1 MPIRVQVGGKIV
13 EFPDGTTEDVMRGAL
28 SKLEQGDKLQTL
40 KEANAKPI
48 KEPTTYMGGFM
59 KGANDYATELGRSMF
74 EGAAHPK
81 TAGDFLSLLLPSSL
95 GASGGSSALRGF
107 KAVSESEPVG
117 NKVVRGA
124 VNTVR
129 EGGQVA
135 GKAADAI
142 PSSSVY
148 APAKLPLNVIKGV
161 TSKLPSEPQMLGVER
176 YKPNVSGVPDRGIP
190 QGDLPQS
197 TAAMVDPHM
206 PNVSGTPDG
215 GIPQGEMPTAT
226 PPIDLETALEAMTRK
241 NMEEHSA
248 SPRQPDHVPYGG
260 VEVPHRVKKPRM
272 ASETANPYG
281 KDVEPEVEDVIG
293 AAPEGVTVTSDKP
306 KLSAEET
313 AGMLRRMFG
322 SRDGGRMLYGDSL
335 PASERGA
342 AMKRLAP
349 GPSQTPLAA
358 EARINGTPQ
367 EQSLE
372 DALRQIILDRS
383 KVP

>member
-1 MPIRVQVGGKIV
+1 MPIRVLVGDKTV

-28 SKLEQGDKLQTL
+28 SKLGQEDKLRQL

-48 KEPTTYMGGFM
+48 NEPTTYAGGFV
-59 KGANDYATELGRSMF
+59 KGANDYATELGQSAF

-107 KAVSESEPVG
+107 KAVSGSEPIG
-117 NKVVRGA
+117 NKVVRGT
-124 VNTVR
+124 VNAVR
-129 EGGQVA
+129 EGGQAA

-142 PSSSVY
+142 PSTSVY

-161 TSKLPSEPQMLGVER
+161 TSKLPSEAKMLGVEPH
-176 YKPNVSGVPDRGIP
+176 KPNISGVPDR
-190 QGDLPQS
+190 
-197 TAAMVDPHM
+197 
-206 PNVSGTPDG
+206 

-226 PPIDLETALEAMTRK
+226 PPIDVETALETLTRK
-241 NMEEHSA
+241 SQEPSA
-248 SPRQPDHVPYGG
+248 SPLQPDHVPYGG

-272 ASETANPYG
+272 ATETPNPFG
-281 KDVEPEVEDVIG
+281 KDEAVT
-293 AAPEGVTVTSDKP
+293 APDDVTVTPEAGAKP

-313 AGMLRRMFG
+313 VAMLRRMFG

-335 PASERGA
+335 PAAERGA

-349 GPSQTPLAA
+349 GPSQMPLTA
-358 EARINGTPQ
+358 EARINGMPQ
-367 EQSLE
+367 DQSLE
-372 DALRQIILDRS
+372 DALRDIILKRS
-383 KVP
+383 VP